1 MKFIG
6 RKAELAK
13 LNAEYERDGSFVVIY
28 GRRRVGKTT
37 LIKEF
42 LKKKLK
48 KDLLEKLSIKINKS
62 FWQSNQIQNKRFL
75 LIFILQKIEDKL
87 LSLSSLILHIS

>member
-6 RKAELAK
+6 RKAALAK

-42 LKKKLK
+42 LKRKRRFIFLQRRNLK
-48 KDLLEKLSIKINKS
+48 
-62 FWQSNQIQNKRFL
+62 RRA
-75 LIFILQKIEDKL
+75 
-87 LSLSSLILHIS
+87 

>member
-28 GRRRVGKTT
+28 GRRR
-37 LIKEF
+37 ISEKENGVLF
-42 LKKKLK
+42 
-48 KDLLEKLSIKINKS
+48 SCNGGT
-62 FWQSNQIQNKRFL
+62 
-75 LIFILQKIEDKL
+75 
-87 LSLSSLILHIS
+87 

>member
-1 MKFIG
+1 MARLLCVPAYNINEIIINQFIIQGGGPMKFIG

-42 LKKKLK
+42 LKKK
-48 KDLLEKLSIKINKS
+48 
-62 FWQSNQIQNKRFL
+62 
-75 LIFILQKIEDKL
+75 
-87 LSLSSLILHIS
+87 